1 MNMLA
6 FLRRRITIP
15 MQSPDGNQLW
25 CPGQSLWSLISVH
38 VPGSELRKIH
48 TALGYSVVDMYIEV
62 HTEVEMQYKI
72 WQGKRRGTNGSR
84 NGTPL
89 PLADPPA
96 VKELVRAEVKMNGEK
111 LLSRY
116 KPQTVDYALSHL
128 DSRYRNYTNPGEA
141 DYKARPSFRCS
152 VQSNAE
158 DEVEAMRDKLNV
170 TDIDEV
176 VDRLRSVLMEECE
189 ALKRLVKHFRAN
201 ITQRCPTPF
210 ELDNSEPTLAELM
223 ELRGAIQSDLELYPS
238 SLSASQP
245 ASPLLLKKLKKK
257 FSLPSRVPI
266 EGVQALS
273 PTTALKPHP
282 PPPLSHTTPRPPS
295 GARPSKTSSSVKV
308 INSSSLTRT
317 HGQHIITSAFTGA
330 RKAQTSICSRI
341 STSRHANLPTSLPEP
356 TRDQMVLKTLQDCSL
371 YPKQNCA
378 SPHCRTP
385 TSSPSFPRNS
395 SNANIH
401 SPSRKSDLS
410 PQTERKSSP
419 ALRSRNLNRVP
430 SFRHCEA
437 GSYSSNTEH
446 CVSTTG
452 KAKTKK
458 GQQNSTCGGSLLSVQ
473 MEDDI
478 KKCSSESF
486 QSETRSSPTQMDT
499 MKRNNGIDIN
509 ENGHVGKD
517 VTQQQNPV
525 ATSVHPAAIR
535 KNRQFF
541 PAPKIPL
548 EGDTSQSQRVQET
561 QTELEFIHKFYQ
573 PVPPK
578 SVST

>member
-1 MNMLA
+1 MFTLDSFA
-6 FLRRRITIP
+6 RFKIGLPFLCSLLMET
-15 MQSPDGNQLW
+15 SF
-25 CPGQSLWSLISVH
+25 GQSLWSLITEH
-38 VPGSELRKIH
+38 VPGSELCKIH

-62 HTEVEMQYKI
+62 HTEAEMQYKM
-72 WQGKRRGTNGSR
+72 WQGKRRGINGSR

-96 VKELVRAEVKMNGEK
+96 VKELFFGCCCYRNGEE

-128 DSRYRNYTNPGEA
+128 DSRYTNPGEA
-141 DYKARPSFRCS
+141 DYVARPSSRCS
-152 VQSNAE
+152 VRSDAE

-170 TDIDEV
+170 TDIDQV
-176 VDRLRSVLMEECE
+176 VDRLKSVLMEECE
-189 ALKRLVKHFRAN
+189 ALKRLVKHFRGN
-201 ITQRCPTPF
+201 ITQKCPT
-210 ELDNSEPTLAELM
+210 EHDNSEPTLAELR

-238 SLSASQP
+238 WLSASQP
-245 ASPLLLKKLKKK
+245 ASPLPLKKLKNK
-257 FSLPSRVPI
+257 FSLPSRVSI
-266 EGVQALS
+266 EGVQDLS
-273 PTTALKPHP
+273 PTTALKPH

-330 RKAQTSICSRI
+330 RKTQTSICSRI
-341 STSRHANLPTSLPEP
+341 STSRHANLPTSLPGS

-371 YPKQNCA
+371 YPEQNGA
-378 SPHCRTP
+378 SPHCRTL

-401 SPSRKSDLS
+401 RPSRKSDLS

-419 ALRSRNLNRVP
+419 ALRSRNLNSVP
-430 SFRHCEA
+430 SFHQCEA

-452 KAKTKK
+452 KPKTKK

-478 KKCSSESF
+478 KKFSSESF
-486 QSETRSSPTQMDT
+486 QSETGSSPTQMDT
-499 MKRNNGIDIN
+499 MNRNNGIDIN
-509 ENGHVGKD
+509 TNGHLAKD
-517 VTQQQNPV
+517 ITQQQNPL
-525 ATSVHPAAIR
+525 ATSVHPAAVR
-535 KNRQFF
+535 KLRQFF

-561 QTELEFIHKFYQ
+561 QTELEFIHKFT
-573 PVPPK
+573 VPPK
-578 SVST
+578 SIST

>member
-1 MNMLA
+1 
-6 FLRRRITIP
+6 
-15 MQSPDGNQLW
+15 
-25 CPGQSLWSLISVH
+25 
-38 VPGSELRKIH
+38 
-48 TALGYSVVDMYIEV
+48 
-62 HTEVEMQYKI
+62 MQYKM
-72 WQGKRRGTNGSR
+72 WQGKRRGINGSR

-96 VKELVRAEVKMNGEK
+96 VKELVRAEVKMLLHTLRERASREGGNGEE

-116 KPQTVDYALSHL
+116 KPQAVDYALSHRY
-128 DSRYRNYTNPGEA
+128 SRYRNHSNPGEA
-141 DYKARPSFRCS
+141 DYKARPSSRCPVRS
-152 VQSNAE
+152 DAE

-170 TDIDEV
+170 TDIDQV

-189 ALKRLVKHFRAN
+189 ALKRLVKHFRGN
-201 ITQRCPTPF
+201 ITQKCPT
-210 ELDNSEPTLAELM
+210 ELDNSEPTLAELR
-223 ELRGAIQSDLELYPS
+223 ELKGAIQSDLELYPS
-238 SLSASQP
+238 SLYASQP
-245 ASPLLLKKLKKK
+245 ASTLPLKKLKNK
-257 FSLPSRVPI
+257 FSLPSRVSI
-266 EGVQALS
+266 EGVQDLS
-273 PTTALKPHP
+273 PTTALKPH

-308 INSSSLTRT
+308 MNSSSLTRT

-341 STSRHANLPTSLPEP
+341 STSRHANLPTSLPGS

-371 YPKQNCA
+371 YPEQNGA
-378 SPHCRTP
+378 SPHCRTL

-401 SPSRKSDLS
+401 RPSRKSDLS

-419 ALRSRNLNRVP
+419 ALRSRNLNSVP
-430 SFRHCEA
+430 SFRQCEA

-446 CVSTTG
+446 CVLTTG
-452 KAKTKK
+452 KPKTKK

-478 KKCSSESF
+478 KKFSSESF
-486 QSETRSSPTQMDT
+486 QSETELPYT
-499 MKRNNGIDIN
+499 
-509 ENGHVGKD
+509 NGHNEQKQWNWYNTNGHLGKD
-517 VTQQQNPV
+517 ITQQQNPV

-535 KNRQFF
+535 KNRPFF

-548 EGDTSQSQRVQET
+548 EGDTSQSQRV
-561 QTELEFIHKFYQ
+561 HKFDQ